1 MICNSK
7 RFIWIFATLL
17 LVNIQFSNAVDF
29 ELGDIIC
36 TEERFKGQ
44 SKLLRLASSLEI
56 KSQNLELAELEI
68 ARDALI
74 RELDIIPL
82 TLSLDHQFVNSTE
95 FDRPMSKNRSDS
107 SALALKYDL
116 NKLSEWA
123 KRDLTYNRI
132 NVISS
137 ELRSLQ
143 GKHFAEKVAALNDIV
158 ESQMLD
164 QILLE
169 RRDLVERKIE
179 YYDSLSYF
187 GDLKSEEISISQTEF
202 IELNDKI
209 LANEIKRNEKL
220 FFLGLDDLEGFNSN
234 PEDMIIPDSFDDNCI
249 YQPENILQIELALTA
264 LNTTLELK
272 NLSRRISFSASVS
285 INQSRANQNYINE
298 IKTGISISLPI
309 FDGGIVNA
317 ERQEIMRKL
326 AVENARL
333 RNAKKIAAA
342 EVTQRQNTERVLTSS
357 LRSLSNKASNDLAR
371 FNELQKRLKMGESVF
386 IEKSNKRKEYLETVE
401 AFLRLK
407 YDMVAGW
414 YEFLG
419 RLDGFSKI

>member
-17 LVNIQFSNAVDF
+17 LVNIQFSNSADF

-36 TEERFKGQ
+36 SEKRFAGQ
-44 SKLLRLASSLEI
+44 SKLLHLASSLEI
-56 KSQNLELAELEI
+56 ESQNLELAELEI

-74 RELDIIPL
+74 RELNIIPL

-95 FDRPMSKNRSDS
+95 FDRPVSKNRSDS

-116 NKLSEWA
+116 NKLLESA

-137 ELRSLQ
+137 ELRSLR

-179 YYDSLSYF
+179 YYNSLSYF
-187 GDLKSEEISISQTEF
+187 GDLKSEEISMSQTEF

-220 FFLGLDDLEGFNSN
+220 FFLGLDDLEGFNSS
-234 PEDMIIPDSFDDNCI
+234 PEDMITPDSFNDNCT
-249 YQPENILQIELALTA
+249 YQPENILQLELALIA
-264 LNTTLELK
+264 LNITLELK
-272 NLSRRISFSASVS
+272 NLSRRTSFSASVS
-285 INQSRANQNYINE
+285 LNQSRANQNYINE
-298 IKTGISISLPI
+298 IKTGISISIPI

-317 ERQEIMRKL
+317 ERHEIMRKL

-333 RNAKKIAAA
+333 RNAKKVASS

-357 LRSLSNKASNDLAR
+357 LRSLANKASNDLAR

-407 YDMVAGW
+407 YDMIAGW